1 CGWRVFLWALRALIG
16 IARRRQ
22 HLLLDL
28 GFGES
33 FRCCAFRLCAHRR
46 VIGRR
51 SAHPPPGEQNDY
63 GETSEQREHHEPKRL
78 SLLARRLAGGSGCDD
93 RFVIVARIVHIPSSR
108 IRTTDKSVLTP
119 YRPTNRRCTC
129 SSSNSTTSFSP
140 AATHA
145 RSRRSCASSSGAKRA
160 RANRGHSRRRA
171 L

>member
-1 CGWRVFLWALRALIG
+1 
-16 IARRRQ
+16 
-22 HLLLDL
+22 
-28 GFGES
+28 

-145 RSRRSCASSSGAKRA
+145 KSRRSCASSSGAKRA

-171 L
+171 LERWHPNGRGRGHCKAARHTRRA